1 MIQPLLAS
9 FSSLQLRLTGCW
21 LGNVA
26 SGVPPGRFSQLYED
40 SVHSGPTRV
49 VCPERLSVKTQ
60 RQAGQHNIGLGKHS
74 IICNFNPALDSME
87 TVELMPIGLQVHARQ
102 TPQAGI
108 PSPT

>member
-1 MIQPLLAS
+1 MDDK
-9 FSSLQLRLTGCW
+9 G
-21 LGNVA
+21 
-26 SGVPPGRFSQLYED
+26 ED
-40 SVHSGPTRV
+40 NHQMSEWKGQVIYR
-49 VCPERLSVKTQ
+49 
-60 RQAGQHNIGLGKHS
+60 RQAGQHNIGLDKHS

>member
-1 MIQPLLAS
+1 MNWYGLDVCNHLQLHQPSARNSMIQPLLAS

-60 RQAGQHNIGLGKHS
+60 
-74 IICNFNPALDSME
+74 
-87 TVELMPIGLQVHARQ
+87 
-102 TPQAGI
+102 
-108 PSPT
+108 